1 MDTERNTE
9 GEGNCLDQTDAKVR
23 KRRQQIGLDTLVVY
37 AVNDGYWQLC
47 C

>member
-23 KRRQQIGLDTLVVY
+23 KRR
-37 AVNDGYWQLC
+37 
-47 C
+47 